1 MCYVPSWKQLADG
14 TVLYVTDADVRRLA
28 TTPIVWADWTGHTA
42 LRQVYPRAEGADCE
56 GWPCPA
62 VIRAALDNGQMDK
75 IAAAGENIAEYES
88 GPLLTRLARDAD
100 AYMRWYVAQNP
111 NTPPAVLMRL
121 AGAADAEVRWYVAWN
136 PNTPPAALTRLA
148 KDADAGVRCGVAQ
161 NPQAPPAALTQLA
174 KDADAGVRWGVAR
187 NPQAPP
193 AVAEKPEE
201 KST

>member
-14 TVLYVTDADVRRLA
+14 TVLYVTDADVWRLA

-88 GPLLTRLARDAD
+88 GPLLTRLARHSAF
-100 AYMRWYVAQNP
+100 
-111 NTPPAVLMRL
+111 
-121 AGAADAEVRWYVAWN
+121 EVRRGVAWN
-136 PNTPPAALTRLA
+136 PNTPPAALTR
-148 KDADAGVRCGVAQ
+148 
-161 NPQAPPAALTQLA
+161 LA